1 MWHFMKGFVMKKII
15 TGVAV
20 YIWIDPT
27 IKRRIKQ
34 GYGDL
39 PRYERVFILSKFYKY
54 MPGHDQLNI

>member
-1 MWHFMKGFVMKKII
+1 MKKII